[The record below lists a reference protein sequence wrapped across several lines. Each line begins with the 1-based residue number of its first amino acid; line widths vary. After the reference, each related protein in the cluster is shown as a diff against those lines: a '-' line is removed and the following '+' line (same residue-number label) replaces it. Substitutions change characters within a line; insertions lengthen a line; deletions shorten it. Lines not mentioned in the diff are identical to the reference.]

1 MVVVDGVDLDALD
14 YVVKVPYNGT
24 GATGGDSLTQ
34 DLNIWYEV
42 GFFPLRRLVSRK
54 ALMCDHADWRHRVD
68 DHGNSTCVAH
78 DSGRRVSAGI
88 FDKRIDRGY

>member
-24 GATGGDSLTQ
+24 GATGGDSLTE

-42 GFFPLRRLVSRK
+42 SLSPLQMYAITQWL
-54 ALMCDHADWRHRVD
+54 
-68 DHGNSTCVAH
+68 
-78 DSGRRVSAGI
+78 
-88 FDKRIDRGY
+88 

>member
-24 GATGGDSLTQ
+24 GATGGDSLTE

-42 GFFPLRRLVSRK
+42 RSSALRI
-54 ALMCDHADWRHRVD
+54 
-68 DHGNSTCVAH
+68 
-78 DSGRRVSAGI
+78 SAVMQWL
-88 FDKRIDRGY
+88 